1 MRSNFDSPDLLK
13 GCIRSDSYWATLISY
28 NKAAS
33 SVGISIALS
42 SSICAY
48 SEYVTDKKV
57 DEIKNIRRL
66 GPYNMYLLTNL
77 SIRVLQ
83 RF

>member
-13 GCIRSDSYWATLISY
+13 GCMRTNWAILISY